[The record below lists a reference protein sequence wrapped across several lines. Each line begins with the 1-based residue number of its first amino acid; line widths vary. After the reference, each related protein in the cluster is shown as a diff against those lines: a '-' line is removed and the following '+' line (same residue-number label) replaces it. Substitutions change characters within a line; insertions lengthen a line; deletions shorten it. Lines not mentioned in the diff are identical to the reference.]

1 MTVTTFSNFL
11 LIAYPNNIVSTV
23 TFTNVT
29 FTNVTFT
36 NVTFTNVTFTNV
48 TFTLAMRSYFLFKRS
63 LD

>member
-23 TFTNVT
+23 TFTT
-29 FTNVTFT
+29 
-36 NVTFTNVTFTNV
+36 V

>member
-23 TFTNVT
+23 TFTTVT
-29 FTNVTFT
+29 FTT
-36 NVTFTNVTFTNV
+36 V